1 MKILDFYAD
10 WCGPCKLQA
19 SYLSQVDVEVEKINV
34 EEESNAELVEKYNV
48 RNLPLLIL
56 LNDAGENIYRFNG
69 LTQVARLQE
78 VIEACS
84 K

>member
-1 MKILDFYAD
+1 MKILDFYAN

-19 SYLSQVDVEVEKINV
+19 NYLSQVDVEVEKINV
-34 EEESNAELVEKYNV
+34 EDESNAELVEKYNV

-78 VIEACS
+78 VIEAHS